1 MSSSKVI
8 AVDMDGTLM
17 LTDTL
22 HESVIALIRNNPL
35 FIFVIPFWLVKG
47 ITFLKLKVAQNIELD
62 VKNLP
67 YNVPLIDWLKKEKAN
82 GKKIVLCTAANERI
96 AHAVSKHLLLF
107 DDIISSNA
115 NTNLIG
121 VNKRKALQDRFG
133 YKGFDYAGNS
143 IADMEVWA
151 SSSKAIVVNASS
163 AVQTKASKM
172 TTVSQTFPSASI
184 EPSDWISALRVYQW
198 IKNLLLFI
206 PLLASHQIGNFQSL
220 SMLVLAFISFSL
232 CASSVYILNDLLDLE
247 SDRQHPRKKYRPF
260 SSAKISILLGLAIV
274 PFLIIASFILGL
286 MIGQEFLIVLTIY
299 FILTGAYSL
308 ILKRIV
314 LIDCLT
320 LAILYTSRIIAGA
333 AVISVSLS
341 FWLLAFSIFIFLSL
355 AFVKRY
361 TELMAQVKIGND
373 HAHGRGY
380 KVSDSLIVQILGTS
394 AGYLSVLVMA
404 LYIQSEDMMNLYAQP
419 TAIWFAIPLLLF
431 WISWVWLKATRGL
444 MHDDPIV
451 FAIKDKASI
460 FVAVLTTLVFIYAAI
475 GPGM

>member
-308 ILKRIV
+308 ILKSIV

>member
-184 EPSDWISALRVYQW
+184 EPSDWISALSVYQW
-198 IKNLLLFI
+198 IKNFLLFI

>member
-121 VNKRKALQDRFG
+121 VNKRKALQDRFV

-163 AVQTKASKM
+163 AVLTKASKM
-172 TTVSQTFPSASI
+172 TTVSQIFPSASI

-419 TAIWFAIPLLLF
+419 TVIWFAIPLLLF